1 MKQNRKFTLI
11 ELLVVIAIIAILAG
25 MLLPALQSARE
36 RARRGSCLSNLKQ
49 IGLALMQYAQDNK
62 EKMPYGKFRVVK
74 SDGSDDAIYTGTEFT
89 WSTAAASGA
98 EAAMNILRATEYIAD
113 GNIFVC
119 PSSSATGNDA
129 NLTDAKS
136 KMTYA
141 NDANYNSVPTL
152 SYGYTYVA
160 GGSYIDSAV
169 SSDVKKEGTAPNDN
183 HTNYGNMLFFD
194 GHVKGF
200 NGVAWMT
207 KDNAG
212 YPASDAPEGIAPA
225 TSWD

>member
-62 EKMPYGKFRVVK
+62 EKMPIGALRAVD
-74 SDGSDDAIYTGTEFT
+74 SSGTEISHYSGDSCKVEWGT
-89 WSTAAASGA
+89 PKTAA
-98 EAAMNILRATEYIAD
+98 AAMNILRATEYLAD
-113 GNIFVC
+113 GNVFVC
-119 PSSSATGNDA
+119 PSSSATNNDA
-129 NLTDAKS
+129 AISDAKS
-136 KMTYA
+136 VMTYE
-141 NDANYNSVPTL
+141 NDANYNNVPTL
-152 SYGYTYVA
+152 SYGYSYVA
-160 GGSYIDSAV
+160 GGSYIDSAIA
-169 SSDVKKEGTAPNDN
+169 SDVKKEGVAPNDN

-207 KDNAG
+207 KENAG
-212 YPASDAPEGIAPA
+212 YPASDAPAGIAPA